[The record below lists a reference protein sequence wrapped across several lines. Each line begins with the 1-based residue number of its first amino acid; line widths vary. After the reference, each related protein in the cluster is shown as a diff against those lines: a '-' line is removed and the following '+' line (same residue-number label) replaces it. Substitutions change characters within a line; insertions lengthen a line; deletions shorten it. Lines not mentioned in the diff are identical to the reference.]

1 MCVCMHVYSYIY
13 IYCHHGKRYKQV
25 VRCYVGPCGAISLRQ
40 NQQNWVKK
48 TQFGE
53 SRSPEHSFFCIELL
67 VGGFNPSEEYEFVS
81 WDDYSQDLFQTT
93 NQIAIKCGFY
103 GQQKRVSDMQDGAP

>member
-1 MCVCMHVYSYIY
+1 M
-13 IYCHHGKRYKQV
+13 
-25 VRCYVGPCGAISLRQ
+25 GPCGAISLRQ
-40 NQQNWVKK
+40 NQQIWVKK